1 MKRNPS
7 SREPQRNDYDP
18 LDPGS
23 AYYTA
28 GRQEEDLPDFIPA
41 GEPLPEEEP
50 FSSARP
56 KARRQTRRKQPSGK
70 KIIWTLVSLGAIIL
84 LLNLFV
90 FRIRHVRVEGYGRH
104 DPNEIVRMA
113 GLDKSVSYFGLN
125 RADVE
130 AALMSDRYLKVVGFE
145 KRFPSTLILTVR
157 ERGLC
162 ANVQFNSVWY
172 MVDEDGFVLERL
184 GQETP
189 RNTLLTV
196 NGMQVRD
203 ARIGSKMIPAREDQL
218 NAYCLVMKEL
228 LNQGYANAIA
238 EIYVGDP
245 KTVTLLTRNGFTVHL
260 GSAED
265 KLMAKIA
272 VTRGVAAKLVELGKE
287 SGSIDVTDVSE
298 AIYSP

>member
-7 SREPQRNDYDP
+7 SQEAQRNDYDP

-23 AYYTA
+23 AYYTS
-28 GRQEEDLPDFIPA
+28 GRQDEDLPEFIPA
-41 GEPLPEEEP
+41 GEPLPEDEP
-50 FSSARP
+50 FVHSRQ
-56 KARRQTRRKQPSGK
+56 KGHRQARRKKFSGRN
-70 KIIWTLVSLGAIIL
+70 ILWTLVSLAAVFL

-90 FRIRHVRVEGYGRH
+90 FRIRHVRVEGYGSH

-113 GLDKSVSYFGLN
+113 GLDRSVSFFGLS
-125 RADVE
+125 RSDVE
-130 AALMSDRYLKVVGFE
+130 AALSPDRYLQVTGFE
-145 KRFPSTLILTVR
+145 KRLPSTLKLTVR

-172 MVDEDGFVLERL
+172 MIDEDGFVLERL

-196 NGMQVRD
+196 SGMQVRD
-203 ARIGSKMIPAREDQL
+203 ARIGARMIPSREDQL
-218 NAYCLVMKEL
+218 NAYCLIMKEL
-228 LNQGYANAIA
+228 LNQGYANAVA

-245 KTVTLLTRNGFTVHL
+245 KTVTLLTRNGFTVQL

-272 VTRGVAAKLVELGKE
+272 ITRGVAAKLTELGKE